1 MKKNLFKLIYY
12 GTDYIFIRIYTFIS
26 SCDWSLLFSG
36 KSSQNLP
43 LWVALLVG
51 LFAGYIS
58 LLIFNTLIPSLNSYG
73 AKVGNYVVSKSYSGM
88 DNMNYF
94 MVFPPLL
101 AILIVFLVLLY
112 NGSLG

>member
-1 MKKNLFKLIYY
+1 MAQTTFSLEYILSLVVAIGAYY
-12 GTDYIFIRIYTFIS
+12 
-26 SCDWSLLFSG
+26 LVG

-73 AKVGNYVVSKSYSGM
+73 TKVGNYVVSKSYSGM

>member
-1 MKKNLFKLIYY
+1 MAQTTFSLEYILSLVVAIGAYY
-12 GTDYIFIRIYTFIS
+12 LVS
-26 SCDWSLLFSG
+26 
-36 KSSQNLP
+36 KASQNLP

-73 AKVGNYVVSKSYSGM
+73 QQVGNYVVSKSYSGM

-94 MVFPPLL
+94 MIFPPLL

>member
-1 MKKNLFKLIYY
+1 MAQTTFSLEYILSLIVAIGAYY
-12 GTDYIFIRIYTFIS
+12 FV
-26 SCDWSLLFSG
+26 G
-36 KSSQNLP
+36 KTSQNLP

-58 LLIFNTLIPSLNSYG
+58 LLIFNTLIPSLSSYG
-73 AKVGNYVVSKSYSGM
+73 TQVGNYVVSKSYSRM

-94 MVFPPLL
+94 MVFPPLM

>member
-1 MKKNLFKLIYY
+1 MAQTTFSLEYILSLVVAIGAYY
-12 GTDYIFIRIYTFIS
+12 
-26 SCDWSLLFSG
+26 LVG
-36 KSSQNLP
+36 KASQNLP

-73 AKVGNYVVSKSYSGM
+73 QQVGNYVVSKSYSGM

-94 MVFPPLL
+94 MIFPPLL